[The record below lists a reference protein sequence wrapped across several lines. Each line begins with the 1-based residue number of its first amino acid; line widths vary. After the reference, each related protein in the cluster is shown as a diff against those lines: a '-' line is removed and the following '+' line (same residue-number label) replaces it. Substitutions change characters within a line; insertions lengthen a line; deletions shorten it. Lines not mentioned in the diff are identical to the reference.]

1 MNAIFSC
8 DIFMV
13 VVIVMVRDGV
23 YGARVV
29 VGRTGRAELPRG
41 EAERLPVQWTREHVL
56 VQR

>member
-1 MNAIFSC
+1 
-8 DIFMV
+8 MV

-29 VGRTGRAELPRG
+29 VRRTGRAELPRG
-41 EAERLPVQWTREHVL
+41 EAERLPVQWKREHVL